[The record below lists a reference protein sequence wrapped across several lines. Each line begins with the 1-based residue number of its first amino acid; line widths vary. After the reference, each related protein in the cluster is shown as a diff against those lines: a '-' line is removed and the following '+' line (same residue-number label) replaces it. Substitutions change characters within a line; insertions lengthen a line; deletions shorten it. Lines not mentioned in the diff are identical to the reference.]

1 MSTNNTQELWA
12 QLGDFKPQLQS
23 HIQISQQVFRGE
35 QWYLLKDSAQG
46 KFSRFNAISYRIIAA
61 MDGSRS
67 NAQILS
73 LLQGQQDTEA
83 GTQENII
90 LLVQRLNALNLLKKS
105 AQNESSQLAQQAK
118 ADKRKKTLQKISNPL
133 AIKLPLLDP
142 DAQLDCIAP
151 KLKFLYQRSVAYLIF
166 ALIATALYLS
176 ILNSHRIEAALGDH
190 ILQPSNLV
198 AMAILYVLLKALH
211 EFAHALT
218 VKVWGGEVHE
228 VGISLLVL
236 APIPYVD
243 ATAAWQ
249 FKDKSKRV
257 IVSAMGIIAELV
269 VASVAIFIWLAAEPG
284 LLKSTCLN
292 LAVIASIST
301 VAFNANPLLKFDGYY
316 VLQDL
321 IEIPNLYAKSKQYF
335 LYLLQRYLLGAQL
348 EHSPSQDSN
357 ERMWLLLYAVAAFFY
372 RLFLMLVITL
382 YLVNTFLIVGIILAM
397 WSVYSQIIKP
407 LISSYQYLCSNDDI
421 SENRGKAKLIATG
434 LVASL
439 FAFSVLMPMPYSTR
453 TQGVV
458 WVSEQAEVFSTQA
471 GFISEILV
479 ASGTAVKPGTAL
491 IKLHAPDNLLE
502 LQKLE
507 AKRASL
513 LAEQQAEFIESSG
526 RTRLTQDSLAM
537 LDGAIAEKQKDQSE
551 LIVRSKVHG
560 TFISPDLASS
570 RGKHIKKGGFI
581 GYVFAPDNLLVKSIF
596 SQTDIG
602 KLRQGVDTVEIR
614 LAESLGTPINARLIR
629 ETPSGSH
636 QLPSKAL
643 GAAGGGNIAVAS
655 NAQQQTT
662 ATEKYFNIE
671 FALDN
676 SLPGSRVGG
685 VAYVHVKH
693 KSVPL
698 AKQLGDVFRQSF
710 LHKLNI

>member
-1 MSTNNTQELWA
+1 MSENNTQELWA
-12 QLGDFKPQLQS
+12 QLADFKPQLQG
-23 HIQISQQVFRGE
+23 HIQISQQMFRGE
-35 QWYLLKDSAQG
+35 QWYLLKDSARGQ
-46 KFSRFNAISYRIIAA
+46 FSRFNAATYRLITA
-61 MDGSRS
+61 MDGSQS
-67 NAQILS
+67 CAQILS
-73 LLQGQQDTEA
+73 LLQSQPNNEA

-118 ADKRKKTLQKISNPL
+118 AEKRKKTLQKITNPL

-142 DAQLDCIAP
+142 DAVLERIAP
-151 KLKFLYQRSVAYLIF
+151 RLKFLYQRSVAWVVF
-166 ALIATALYLS
+166 VLIATALYLS

-190 ILQPSNLV
+190 ILQPSNLI
-198 AMAILYVLLKALH
+198 AMTLLYVLLKALH

-257 IVSAMGIIAELV
+257 IVSAMGIISELI

-284 LLKSTCLN
+284 LLKTTCLN

-301 VAFNANPLLKFDGYY
+301 IVFNANPLLKFDGYY

-335 LYLLQRYLLGAQL
+335 FYLLQRYLLGAKL
-348 EHSPSQDSN
+348 EHSPSRDNN
-357 ERMWLLLYAVAAFFY
+357 ERAWLLIYAIAAFFY
-372 RLFLMLVITL
+372 RMFLLLVITL

-397 WSVYSQIIKP
+397 WSIYIQIIKP
-407 LISSYQYLCSNDDI
+407 LKNGYHYLSTNEAL
-421 SENRGKAKLIATG
+421 SENRSKAKLVATG
-434 LVASL
+434 LVAAL
-439 FAFSVLMPMPYSTR
+439 FAFAVLMPMPYSTR

-471 GFISEILV
+471 GFISEIL
-479 ASGTAVKPGTAL
+479 ATSGTEVMPGTAL
-491 IKLHAPDNLLE
+491 IKLHAPDNQLE
-502 LQKLE
+502 LKKLE

-526 RTRLTQDSLAM
+526 RTQLTQESLTI
-537 LDGAIAEKQKDQSE
+537 LDKAIEEKIKDQRE

-560 TFISPDLASS
+560 TFISPDIAANK
-570 RGKHIKKGGFI
+570 GKHIKKGGFI

-602 KLRQGVDTVEIR
+602 KLRQGVDSVEIR
-614 LAESLGTPINARLIR
+614 LAESLGTAINARLIR

-643 GAAGGGNIAVAS
+643 GAAGGGKIAVAN

-662 ATEKYFNIE
+662 ATEKFFNIE
-671 FALDN
+671 FALDD
-676 SLPGSRVGG
+676 SVPGSRVGG
-685 VAYVHVKH
+685 VAYVRVRHR
-693 KSVPL
+693 SAPL
-698 AKQLGDVFRQSF
+698 ARQLSTVFKQSF
-710 LHKLNI
+710 LHKLDI